1 MSAHRIIADE
11 EIAAE
16 IERFHAAVERAQ
28 RAAAPA
34 CATRAEA
41 HAGPE
46 EAAIF
51 DVQISILDDRELTQ
65 QRRVATSGRTSAPRR
80 RSTS

>member
-1 MSAHRIIADE
+1 MSRHRIIPDDA
-11 EIAAE
+11 IPAE
-16 IERFHAAVERAQ
+16 IERFHAALERAQ
-28 RAAAPA
+28 DRLRQLRE
-34 CATRAEA
+34 RAEA

-51 DVQISILDDRELTQ
+51 DVQISILDDRELSHAG
-65 QRRVATSGRTSAPRR
+65 RGATSGRTSAPRR